1 MKEKKKEDEKLKK
14 NIEDVYFNEINL
26 EKSKFDYNYLFFK
39 ILGTIGEN
47 HNANIPTIKYK
58 IN

>member
-14 NIEDVYFNEINL
+14 NIEDVYFNEININ
-26 EKSKFDYNYLFFK
+26 KSKFDYNYLFFK
-39 ILGTIGEN
+39 ILGNIGKN
-47 HNANIPTIKYK
+47 YKANIQTIKYK

>member
-1 MKEKKKEDEKLKK
+1 MKKKEDEKLKK

-26 EKSKFDYNYLFFK
+26 DKNLFGCNYLFFK
-39 ILGTIGEN
+39 ILGTIGKN
-47 HNANIPTIKYK
+47 YKANIPTIKYK